1 MIDKQTVNTIL
12 DQINIAHDA
21 LEDALLLDFDEEDR
35 LLSSDRLMIATVAL
49 LRALIKLAN

>member
-35 LLSSDRLMIATVAL
+35 LLSSDRLMVATVAL